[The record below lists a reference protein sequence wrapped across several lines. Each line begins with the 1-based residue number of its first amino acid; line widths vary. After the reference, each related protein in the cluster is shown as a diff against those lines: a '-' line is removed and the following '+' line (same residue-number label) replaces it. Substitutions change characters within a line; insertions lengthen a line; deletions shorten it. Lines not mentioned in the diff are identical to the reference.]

1 MAFYWNGALKADAK
15 ALVEASWP
23 FLVKKFVV
31 VADGTD
37 AEEALHGEDRAPDMV
52 LITNV
57 SADPAATSMSSQAPT
72 SAATQV
78 KIDAEAAATGHVYM
92 IWFSQASGGL
102 SNVS

>member
-1 MAFYWNGALKADAK
+1 MAFTWNGAAKADAK

-52 LITNV
+52 LITNA
-57 SADPAATSMSSQAPT
+57 SAAPSATEMASQAASGVT
-72 SAATQV
+72 YV

-92 IWFSQASGGL
+92 IWFSQSSGGL